1 MNYVWEVAFEN
12 INARQIEEHIIE
24 VNPLYRFQNV
34 FMELFDINLQKYKD
48 MGEYFLIYLC
58 NI

>member
-48 MGEYFLIYLC
+48 MREYFLIYLC